1 MVCAPLA
8 PGWLQEPEQ
17 RVLPDAV
24 TRVESSLGSG
34 AAFLKEQGRCMQPDG
49 ARALTHRVRVGG
61 VVGVQRQALQ
71 PRYQPAQCVRAR
83 SGCGIG
89 EA

>member
-61 VVGVQRQALQ
+61 L
-71 PRYQPAQCVRAR
+71 
-83 SGCGIG
+83 SGCRDRRYSPGTNRLSVS
-89 EA
+89 EPAAAAA